1 MVYIVSGKNAANLD
15 SWTSEEFVQNFTLE
29 NLQRLMEEGTRDFG
43 GEFLRKFGEEER
55 WISVRMLTDPEKMP
69 NEVVICFRDVEN
81 EKEEQQRQVRLLKG
95 ALSAAEQSEKSQQ
108 QFFSVMSHDMRTP
121 LNIIIGMTSLALQDD
136 CDREKMVGYLNKI
149 GAASQQ
155 LLALI
160 NDILEISRL
169 EQGNVSMEIK
179 QIGRAHV

>member
-1 MVYIVSGKNAANLD
+1 
-15 SWTSEEFVQNFTLE
+15 
-29 NLQRLMEEGTRDFG
+29 
-43 GEFLRKFGEEER
+43 
-55 WISVRMLTDPEKMP
+55 
-69 NEVVICFRDVEN
+69 
-81 EKEEQQRQVRLLKG
+81 
-95 ALSAAEQSEKSQQ
+95 
-108 QFFSVMSHDMRTP
+108 MRTP

-179 QIGRAHV
+179 PFDLVQNLETCLSPFQAQAKNQAPNLRRNSPPKSRVPSSISRCRFSRVKF